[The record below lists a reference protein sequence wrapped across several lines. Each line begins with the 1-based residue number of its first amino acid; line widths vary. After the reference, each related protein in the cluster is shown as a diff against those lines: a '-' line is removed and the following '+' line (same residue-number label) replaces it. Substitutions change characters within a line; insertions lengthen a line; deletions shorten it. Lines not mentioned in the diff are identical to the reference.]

1 MRNQA
6 PEILEVLAEE
16 GFQTRGGFVARS
28 EVLFGHKV
36 VNTIHVEA
44 PLSLIGVA
52 LEGYPLKK
60 RGNAFLYHIL
70 GLDHGPDG
78 DSFVDYTLEI
88 RALAPSRSVY
98 ESVADF

>member
-1 MRNQA
+1 MKNQA

-28 EVLFGHKV
+28 EIIFRHKV

-44 PLSLIGVA
+44 PLVLIGMA
-52 LEGYPLKK
+52 LEGYPLRK
-60 RGNAFLYHIL
+60 RGNALLYHTV

-78 DSFVDYTLEI
+78 DSYVEYTLEI
-88 RALAPSRSVY
+88 RALAPARSVY